1 MIIFKKEKHGK
12 YNYSRLK
19 SKIDFPV
26 QTTNKLKAKIREN
39 YETQWNFK
47 KIKFKLCLNNS
58 SCHNLDFSQA

>member
-26 QTTNKLKAKIREN
+26 QTTNELKAKIGEN
-39 YETQWNFK
+39 YETQ
-47 KIKFKLCLNNS
+47 
-58 SCHNLDFSQA
+58 